1 MKKGF
6 LFSPLL
12 FLFSCATGV
21 NDWHDAYKYQSH
33 KDWSLEKE
41 RAKLPDNKVKEEKED
56 KSLYEKEVEE
66 KLTKLLR
73 TEPTPLRVPD
83 TIVRVLILPY
93 VDESGNLV
101 SQKYVF
107 FRAEEGKW
115 ILGEYLLQRGKPIK
129 EFKPLEEKTDD
140 KK

>member
-1 MKKGF
+1 MRKAFF
-6 LFSPLL
+6 LLP

-21 NDWHDAYKYQSH
+21 RDWHDAYRYQAH

-41 RAKLPDNKVKEEKED
+41 KEKLPEEEEKRE
-56 KSLYEKEVEE
+56 KSIYEREVEE
-66 KLTKLLR
+66 KLTRLLR

-83 TIVRVLILPY
+83 AIVRVLILPY
-93 VDESGNLV
+93 VDEGGNLV

-107 FRAEEGKW
+107 FRAEEGRW

-129 EFKPLEEKTDD
+129 ELKPLEVKEDD